1 MKKILS
7 LFIVFLVSC
16 ASGSNLGSS
25 TVKHTFLV
33 IDEGK
38 CNLLYINEN
47 DSSRNWVKPFDGKS
61 PRDMQLIGK
70 NLLLVGHENGY
81 SEIDIATGKS
91 VKSITAFKNVTSAR
105 RLANG
110 NTLVAGMG
118 IDGKKDSFVLELDA
132 KDNVIR
138 KQLYKMDYL
147 RLIRQ
152 TSAGTYMMACDMNI
166 VEASDDGKIIS
177 EFPIDAF
184 SHMWKA
190 VKLPNGNILGSG
202 GFGAYLVEIDSKG
215 KVVRKIGGISTV
227 PEKVNTHFYAT
238 FQLMPNGDIV
248 VANWQGHGD
257 GHGDSGVQLLEYDA
271 AGKIVWSWSRAEMIS
286 SLQGILILDNLDTAV
301 LHDERE
307 GVMVPLTAQK

>member
-1 MKKILS
+1 MKKL
-7 LFIVFLVSC
+7 LFLFMVFIVGC

-25 TVKHTFLV
+25 SVKHTFLA

-38 CNLLYINEN
+38 VNLLYINEN
-47 DSSRNWVKPFDGKS
+47 DSSKNWVKPITKKS

-70 NLLLVGHENGY
+70 NLLLIGHDAGY
-81 SEIDIATGKS
+81 VEVDIATGKA
-91 VKSITAFKNVTSAR
+91 VKDVSAFKNVTSAR

-110 NTLVAGMG
+110 NTLIAGMG
-118 IDGKKDSFVLELDA
+118 IDGTKSVFVIELDG
-132 KDNVIR
+132 KDAVVR
-138 KQLYKMDYL
+138 KQLYKMDYV

-152 TSAGTYMMACDMNI
+152 TAQGTYMMACDMNI
-166 VEASDDGKIIS
+166 VEAAADGKIIS

-202 GFGAYLVEIDSKG
+202 GFGAYIVEIDSKG
-215 KVVRKIGGISTV
+215 KVVRNIGGIKSV

-238 FQLMPNGDIV
+238 FQLLANGNIV

-271 AGKIVWSWSRAEMIS
+271 AGKIVWSWSKADMIS
-286 SLQGILILDNLDTAV
+286 SLQGILILDNLNTAV

-307 GVMVPLTAQK
+307 GVMVPLK